1 MGSILL
7 ILFLSALILL
17 SFFIVLIVLMQ
28 RTSSGVGEALGGS
41 ATESAFGAQSG
52 NVLTRW
58 TIYSTVV
65 FFILAF
71 GLYLWYMARY
81 ERRQA
86 ASAGALPELVVPEV
100 VPAPEETPGSLTEVP
115 NAAKK

>member
-1 MGSILL
+1 MASVLL
-7 ILFLSALILL
+7 ILFLAALIIL

-28 RTSSGVGEALGGS
+28 RTSSGVGEALGGG

-58 TIYSTVV
+58 TIYAAVA
-65 FFILAF
+65 FFVLSF

-81 ERRQA
+81 EHRRT
-86 ASAGALPELVVPEV
+86 SNEGALPQIEVPV
-100 VPAPEETPGSLTEVP
+100 TPQAPGSLTEVP
-115 NAAKK
+115 GAPKS